1 MIIDKS
7 KFCVQHGVKAS
18 TLSGW
23 MQRHWTKGIHYYVIG
38 RTTMIDTEEFD
49 RWIKNSQQVSNHAET
64 GLKSESLNKEKLFT
78 KRLSRQTQTMRLTLG
93 A

>member
-23 MQRHWTKGIHYYVIG
+23 MQRHWTKRH
-38 RTTMIDTEEFD
+38 
-49 RWIKNSQQVSNHAET
+49 
-64 GLKSESLNKEKLFT
+64 
-78 KRLSRQTQTMRLTLG
+78 TLLCNWPHDDD
-93 A
+93 